1 MVFINRIKNKNNLKI
16 LFISLLSLMIVACN
30 ISLANESY
38 GQKGATGKVDLLN
51 PGSTLSSEGYG
62 KTDTRG
68 VLVIKAQ

>member
-38 GQKGATGKVDLLN
+38 GQKGATG
-51 PGSTLSSEGYG
+51 
-62 KTDTRG
+62 
-68 VLVIKAQ
+68 